1 MKFKNA
7 GTCGEDTLQ
16 FPGGTGIPG
25 IDMSQFVRIL
35 IVSKGD
41 I

>member
-1 MKFKNA
+1 VKFKNA

-16 FPGGTGIPG
+16 LPGGTGMPG
-25 IDMSQFVRIL
+25 IDTSQFVRIL
-35 IVSKGD
+35 IVSKGE